1 MKWYA
6 VVKLRHASGL
16 TSAKTFK
23 KVAEEMEFF
32 EDNYATMMNSP
43 TMPQAQKEKLEE
55 VLKKSIKKLQ
65 KFRDSI
71 KTWASSNDIK
81 DKAPLLERRKAIET
95 VCPCLLSG
103 NLF

>member
-1 MKWYA
+1 
-6 VVKLRHASGL
+6 
-16 TSAKTFK
+16 
-23 KVAEEMEFF
+23 MEFF

-43 TMPQAQKEKLEE
+43 TMPHAQKEKLEE

-71 KTWASSNDIK
+71 KTWASSSDIK

-95 VCPCLLSG
+95 VRLSS
-103 NLF
+103 